1 MNNNFDSSM
10 SSSLQM
16 IARNT
21 LEMNDKWKRCMSLG
35 GESPEMTQSE
45 FFEKYIPKGEE
56 DFTATFQKFNLGEI
70 FTSEKVVLQ
79 MLGPFNCNYLFRQTL
94 EVPHI
99 LIYSDHNYMA
109 FQPLG
114 EPGRDIMN
122 FKIGHLIVMNHNAM
136 NLFTMSE
143 MLPLSYSEQ
152 EDLKHRSNFLKMAYN
167 SLFKNMLA
175 KDCGEMVRQKVI
187 QCGLPE
193 ETPIREFFAYQIMNL
208 PEKIKSG
215 RPGYKL
221 LVNGSDISN
230 DRQRVNSEIVR
241 VFNTPLKISHFIQGP
256 SHCSQLV
263 SHIHGFL
270 FHSKEL
276 TFSDQFYRTYTNIDD
291 IISLKSHSSMTPP
304 RKMRASRSPRSPP
317 KLSLNKKS
325 WCCGSC

>member
-1 MNNNFDSSM
+1 MNITSVSQM
-10 SSSLQM
+10 SSSIQM
-16 IARNT
+16 ISRQS
-21 LEMNDKWKRCMSLG
+21 LQLQDSWKRCMALG

-70 FTSEKVVLQ
+70 FTSEKVVLK
-79 MLGPFNCNYLFRQTL
+79 MLGPFNCNYLLRQSR

-99 LIYSDHNYMA
+99 LIYSDHNFMA

-114 EPGRDIMN
+114 EPGRDILN
-122 FKIGHLIVMNHNAM
+122 YKIGHLMVMNHNSR

-143 MLPLSYSEQ
+143 MLPLSYYEK
-152 EDLKHRSNFLKMAYN
+152 EDLNLRSNFLKMAYN

-187 QCGLPE
+187 KCGLPE

-221 LVNGSDISN
+221 MVNGSDISD
-230 DRQRVNSEIVR
+230 DRQKVNSEIVR

-270 FHSKEL
+270 YHNEGQ
-276 TFSDQFYRTYTNIDD
+276 TFDKNFYKTYVNIDD
-291 IISLKSHSSMTPP
+291 IISLRFQATRTPP
-304 RKMRASRSPRSPP
+304 RRACKSPP
-317 KLSLNKKS
+317 PPPRLSLKKNS
-325 WCCGSC
+325 WCCGSR